1 MSCIASDKK
10 YFNMRFD
17 MLVIFVWRTDMQ
29 SLFSVRLDIDEHLS
43 ISFGVIS
50 DASGASYGVPE
61 PPSLPDRLVRDSSGS
76 SPVLPSSAGP
86 PYSD

>member
-1 MSCIASDKK
+1 
-10 YFNMRFD
+10 
-17 MLVIFVWRTDMQ
+17 MQ

-61 PPSLPDRLVRDSSGS
+61 PPSLPDRFVRDSSGS
-76 SPVLPSSAGP
+76 SPVIPSSAGP
-86 PYSD
+86 PYSDWGLCTEVGFSVAHLVEIMF